1 MEQAGSRICRVRP
14 GAHGRARLR
23 DPVDGGRRL
32 RERRRRAHVL
42 LLADGGRPNGGW
54 TDVRIADAPG
64 TSVVTAERTGGR
76 CVMEGLDAAL
86 ERRVHSNRKKPRP
99 GGEGQA
105 TLATLAMPGCPEPP
119 GGHARWTLRPRGD
132 RLVELEVVDSIGRET
147 VRQAPE
153 KTASGP
159 G

>member
-14 GAHGRARLR
+14 GAHERARLK
-23 DPVDGGRRL
+23 DPVDGGKGL

-54 TDVRIADAPG
+54 TDVRIADALG
-64 TSVVTAERTGGR
+64 TSVTTAERVR
-76 CVMEGLDAAL
+76 RQCVMEGLDAAL
-86 ERRVHSNRKKPRP
+86 DRREQANRKRPRLD
-99 GGEGQA
+99 GEGQ
-105 TLATLAMPGCPEPP
+105 ATLAMPGCPEPP
-119 GGHARWTLRPRGD
+119 AGHARWTLRPRGE

>member
-1 MEQAGSRICRVRP
+1 MEQAGSRIYRVRP
-14 GAHGRARLR
+14 GAHERARLK
-23 DPVDGGRRL
+23 DPVDGGKGL

-54 TDVRIADAPG
+54 TDARTADALE
-64 TSVVTAERTGGR
+64 TSVATAERVRRR

-86 ERRVHSNRKKPRP
+86 ERRVHSNRKKPRLD
-99 GGEGQA
+99 GKGQA
-105 TLATLAMPGCPEPP
+105 TPGMPGCPEPP
-119 GGHARWTLRPRGD
+119 AGHARWTLKLLAD
-132 RLVELEVVDSIGRET
+132 RLVELETVDGIGRET

-153 KTASGP
+153 RTSPGP

>member
-1 MEQAGSRICRVRP
+1 MEQAGRKICRVRLE
-14 GAHGRARLR
+14 AHGRARLK
-23 DPVDGGRRL
+23 DIAGGGRGPG
-32 RERRRRAHVL
+32 ERRRRAHVL

-54 TDVRIADAPG
+54 TDARIADAPG
-64 TSVVTAERTGGR
+64 ASVATAERTGGQ
-76 CVMEGLDAAL
+76 CVLEGLDAAL
-86 ERRVHSNRKKPRP
+86 NRRVHSNRNRPRP

-105 TLATLAMPGCPEPP
+105 TLAMPGCPEPP
-119 GGHARWTLRPRGD
+119 EGQARWTLKLPGD
-132 RLVELEVVDSIGRET
+132 RLVELEVVDGIGRET

>member
-14 GAHGRARLR
+14 GAHGRARLK
-23 DPVDGGRRL
+23 DPVDGGKGSG
-32 RERRRRAHVL
+32 ERRGRAHVL
-42 LLADGGRPNGGW
+42 LPGDGGRPNGGW
-54 TDVRIADAPG
+54 TDARIADAPG
-64 TSVVTAERTGGR
+64 TGVVTAERTGDASWKAWTRPWSAGSIRTGR
-76 CVMEGLDAAL
+76 G
-86 ERRVHSNRKKPRP
+86 RP

-105 TLATLAMPGCPEPP
+105 TLAMPGCSEPP
-119 GGHARWTLRPRGD
+119 EGRARWTLRPRGE

-153 KTASGP
+153 KTAPGP

>member
-1 MEQAGSRICRVRP
+1 MEQAGSRICRVRLE
-14 GAHGRARLR
+14 AHERARLKG
-23 DPVDGGRRL
+23 PVDGGGGL

-42 LLADGGRPNGGW
+42 LPGDGGRPNGGW
-54 TDVRIADAPG
+54 TDARIADALEV
-64 TSVVTAERTGGR
+64 SVTTAERVR
-76 CVMEGLDAAL
+76 RQCVMEGLDAAL
-86 ERRVHSNRKKPRP
+86 ERRVHSDRKKPRP

-105 TLATLAMPGCPEPP
+105 TLAMPGCPEPP
-119 GGHARWTLRPRGD
+119 AGHARWTLQPRGD

-153 KTASGP
+153 KTASSP